1 MQNVAEI
8 FYHQMN
14 TRKKSPPHFHL
25 PMDLMLLWRFEQ
37 IICLYKCTCTL
48 SCCLKEN
55 MNGLEYREFYTRIA
69 GIMALFI
76 KDIQRKLTFDRVGRE
91 VSLYGE
97 YHLRTRKCTRY
108 LGILITPPLRLK
120 RILVITIRIITSCCL
135 KYSSICLYLMFVD
148 LVV

>member
-1 MQNVAEI
+1 
-8 FYHQMN
+8 
-14 TRKKSPPHFHL
+14 
-25 PMDLMLLWRFEQ
+25 
-37 IICLYKCTCTL
+37 
-48 SCCLKEN
+48 

-97 YHLRTRKCTRY
+97 YHLRTHKCTRY

-135 KYSSICLYLMFVD
+135 KHSSICLYLMFVD